1 MKHVGFVNDQGS
13 AMAGFEEL
21 GLEVRFD
28 VEMDERTGYP
38 VAENVEAVL
47 AVGPLE
53 LNITA
58 SKNKG
63 SLNRAIQAFEAPVRN
78 RVEASL
84 IEEINENIDGLTE
97 GLNVELQKHAMQ
109 EVQDTVSIGGLQQA
123 RAGGA
128 GWGGPP
134 SARRGNGPN

>member
-47 AVGPLE
+47 AVGPL
-53 LNITA
+53 
-58 SKNKG
+58 
-63 SLNRAIQAFEAPVRN
+63 
-78 RVEASL
+78 
-84 IEEINENIDGLTE
+84 
-97 GLNVELQKHAMQ
+97 
-109 EVQDTVSIGGLQQA
+109 
-123 RAGGA
+123 
-128 GWGGPP
+128 
-134 SARRGNGPN
+134 